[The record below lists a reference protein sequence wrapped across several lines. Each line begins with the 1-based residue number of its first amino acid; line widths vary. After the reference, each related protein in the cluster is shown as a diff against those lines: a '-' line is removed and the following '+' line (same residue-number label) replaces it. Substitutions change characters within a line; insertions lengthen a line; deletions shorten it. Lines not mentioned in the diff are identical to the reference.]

1 MPPFTETVR
10 PDVHRAWVAAARE
23 MRQPAG
29 GISPGVGWKK
39 DGISWTPETALFG
52 FAAAASGETEKALA
66 WTAWLD
72 AHRTPL
78 GALPEK
84 VTAKGKPA
92 AVAPIA
98 WTSAL
103 VLLTLDELGKNGQLP
118 ILSGERLLRGS
129 R

>member
-1 MPPFTETVR
+1 
-10 PDVHRAWVAAARE
+10 

-52 FAAAASGETEKALA
+52 LAAASSGEPGKALA
-66 WTAWLD
+66 WIAWLD
-72 AHRTPL
+72 AHRTAL

-84 VTAKGKPA
+84 VTAAGKPA

-103 VLLTLDELGKNGQLP
+103 VLLTLDELEKNGQLP
-118 ILSGERLLRGS
+118 KLSGERLLRGS
-129 R
+129 P